1 MKGAAANT
9 SPGAAARKGE
19 GASAVNEALVG
30 MPVWPTI
37 GLVRWSDWG
46 GKAMAETL
54 RIDKWLWFARFF
66 KTRSAAAAV
75 VAEGEVLLNGAAV
88 VKTSALVRAGDELV
102 FATGKRRRRVTVL
115 ALGERRGP
123 APEAQALYREEE
135 PPPPEDPFAPC

>member
-1 MKGAAANT
+1 M
-9 SPGAAARKGE
+9 S
-19 GASAVNEALVG
+19 AS
-30 MPVWPTI
+30 
-37 GLVRWSDWG
+37 
-46 GKAMAETL
+46 L

-66 KTRSAAAAV
+66 KTRSLAASV

-88 VKTSALVRAGDELV
+88 SKTSAAVRVGDELV
-102 FATGKRRRRVTVL
+102 FLTGKRRRRVTVL